1 MLVAALLGAALLGAG
16 LLAFG
21 AREAL
26 AQEGPRVSP
35 IVAEFSQPQQTTRY
49 TILAA
54 TPAGVTPSI
63 KWSGPQ
69 CGSYTSPAGEPATFV
84 WNHPHPPCDPT
95 TGHQQTTIVVEVIA
109 GLQQFRCTYQG
120 AESGSGPAC
129 TVTTLQTQE
138 RPGTGAA
145 ATTSTPA
152 VTKPV
157 DEPAQAGN
165 GFGLSL
171 GLGLGVLVAGGA
183 GVYVYT
189 RSRNREDADT
199 RWDRAMQA
207 EDRAQQAILNPFDIL
222 LDRVNG
228 AFEAYRQAVDRYRTA
243 YAHAMSSS
251 TEMQGMLSA
260 WATAK
265 EGAAK
270 ADLAFAV
277 LTLAWGLGSL
287 GLKIARWA
295 TTARTVAAAGETAVA
310 GTQAVVA
317 GTEAAS
323 TAQRTA
329 KGVDFVGKYLELVGA
344 SEAKAMER
352 LAAEAGVNLSEWV
365 ARYGGDTFE
374 AGEALVK
381 VVARMRGWHGVPEQ
395 MAGVV
400 GRVLVNGQ
408 AAMTGRG
415 VVAAEDLAQLSQW
428 AQRPGFWEWLAK
440 SADWFEEIGWAG
452 NHPEINRYATLL
464 WDAADVGF
472 LKKIVE
478 AGGDVSKL
486 RALLGPAQAAVVT
499 ATRAAPALSGAGLVA
514 GAAGGAGLVQGRDA
528 ALAQLRDPL
537 MQVGDL
543 SNFVDQFGVTDRF
556 SAGQGYGRAV
566 MGELWELVTAPVT
579 TIESHYFTHQAQD
592 VYDRFLKEAGGDLQ
606 TMGSALDD
614 AVRALDDL
622 GSALDIID
630 PDDPRNPLGAGREQA
645 LRDALRDLDAAYRS
659 GDADWQRAHA
669 DELAERRRH
678 IEGKIAYIRSVLDAL
693 RDLKGRLGQMRQ
705 WLNEMRVDASGGLR
719 SVTTLMNPEIPV
731 RLISTGLYLNGVT
744 QQIGDAAVNEGPAW
758 APADY
763 TPPVEE
769 GPAWAPADYT
779 DLDTPLEPQP
789 TDAATEQRWEEM
801 LREYDRRAAEMDAA
815 QQAPDAPL
823 PTFDDLPPAEE
834 GPSGR

>member
-1 MLVAALLGAALLGAG
+1 MLVAALVGAG
-16 LLAFG
+16 MLAVG
-21 AREAL
+21 AREAY
-26 AQEGPRVSP
+26 AQEAPRVSP
-35 IVAEFSQPQQTTRY
+35 IVAEFNQAQQTTRY
-49 TILAA
+49 TVLVAV
-54 TPAGVTPSI
+54 PAGVTPQI

-69 CGSYTSPAGEPATFV
+69 CGSYASPTGEPATFV
-84 WNHPHPPCDPT
+84 WQHPHPPCDPT
-95 TGHQQTTIVVEVIA
+95 TGHQQTTVIVEVIA

-120 AESGSGPAC
+120 AESGAGPAC
-129 TVTTLQTQE
+129 TVTALQTQE
-138 RPGTGAA
+138 RPAA
-145 ATTSTPA
+145 GVATTSTPA

-189 RSRNREDADT
+189 RSREREDADT

-228 AFEAYRQAVDRYRTA
+228 AFEAYRQGVDRYRTA
-243 YAHAMSSS
+243 YSHAMSSS

-277 LTLAWGLGSL
+277 LTMAWGLGSL

-310 GTQAVVA
+310 TAEVA
-317 GTEAAS
+317 GAVERSAS
-323 TAQRTA
+323 RS
-329 KGVDFVGKYLELVGA
+329 VFVGKYIDTLLGQRA
-344 SEAKAMER
+344 RALER
-352 LAAEAGVNLSEWV
+352 LAAEAGVDLSEFM
-365 ARYGGDTFE
+365 ARHGGDATL
-374 AGEALVK
+374 AGEELIK
-381 VVARMRGWHGVPEQ
+381 IVARMRGWHGVPDH

-440 SADWFEEIGWAG
+440 AADWFEEIGWMG
-452 NHPEINRYATLL
+452 DQPEISRFATLL
-464 WDAADVGF
+464 WDSADIGF
-472 LKKIVE
+472 LKKFVE
-478 AGGDVSKL
+478 AGGDITKL

-499 ATRAAPALSGAGLVA
+499 ATRAAPVLSGAGLAA
-514 GAAGGAGLVQGRDA
+514 GAAGGAGLVQGRDE

-645 LRDALRDLDAAYRS
+645 LRDALRDLESAYGS

-705 WLNEMRVDASGGLR
+705 WLNELRVDAAGGLR
-719 SVTTLMNPEIPV
+719 SVTTMMNPEIAV

-744 QQIGDAAVNEGPAW
+744 QQIGDAAVAPVETGHTW
-758 APADY
+758 APAEY
-763 TPPVEE
+763 TPQEE
-769 GPAWAPADYT
+769 DPAWAPADYT

-789 TDAATEQRWEEM
+789 TDAETERRWEEM
-801 LREYDRRAAEMDAA
+801 LREYDRQAAEREAA
-815 QQAPDAPL
+815 EAAPDAPL
-823 PTFDDLPPAEE
+823 PDFSDLPPIDGES
-834 GPSGR
+834 PSPPPPR

>member
-1 MLVAALLGAALLGAG
+1 MLAV
-16 LLAFG
+16 G
-21 AREAL
+21 AREAH

-35 IVAEFSQPQQTTRY
+35 VVAEFNQAQQTTRY
-49 TILAA
+49 NVLVAV
-54 TPAGVTPSI
+54 PSGVTPQI

-69 CGSYTSPAGEPATFV
+69 CGSYASPAGEPATFV
-84 WNHPHPPCDPT
+84 WQHPHPPCDPT
-95 TGHQQTTIVVEVIA
+95 TGHQQTTVVVEVIA
-109 GLQQFRCTYQG
+109 GTQQFRCTYQG
-120 AESGSGPAC
+120 AESGAGPAC
-129 TVTTLQTQE
+129 TVTPLQTQE
-138 RPGTGAA
+138 RPGTGVGAA
-145 ATTSTPA
+145 AATSTPA
-152 VTKPV
+152 VTEPV

-165 GFGLSL
+165 GFGLSV

-189 RSRNREDADT
+189 RSREREDADT

-207 EDRAQQAILNPFDIL
+207 EERAQQAILNPFDML

-277 LTLAWGLGSL
+277 LTMAWGLGSL

-295 TTARTVAAAGETAVA
+295 TTTRTVAAAGETAVA
-310 GTQAVVA
+310 TAEVA
-317 GTEAAS
+317 GAVERSAS
-323 TAQRTA
+323 RGA
-329 KGVDFVGKYLELVGA
+329 FVGKYIDTLLGQRSRALERLA
-344 SEAKAMER
+344 SEA
-352 LAAEAGVNLSEWV
+352 GVDLSEFMARHGGDATLAGEELIKIV
-365 ARYGGDTFE
+365 AR
-374 AGEALVK
+374 L
-381 VVARMRGWHGVPEQ
+381 RGWHGVPEQ

-440 SADWFEEIGWAG
+440 AADWFEEIGWMG
-452 NHPEINRYATLL
+452 DQPEINRFATLL
-464 WDAADVGF
+464 WDAADIGF

-478 AGGDVSKL
+478 AGGDITKL

-499 ATRAAPALSGAGLVA
+499 ATRAAPVLSGAGLAA
-514 GAAGGAGLVQGRDA
+514 GAAGGAGLVQGRDE
-528 ALAQLRDPL
+528 ALAQLHDPL

-556 SAGQGYGRAV
+556 TAGQGYGRAV

-606 TMGSALDD
+606 TMGSALND
-614 AVRALDDL
+614 AVRTLDDL

-645 LRDALRDLDAAYRS
+645 LRDALRDLEAAYRS

-669 DELAERRRH
+669 DELVERRRH
-678 IEGKIAYIRSVLDAL
+678 IEDKIAYIRSVLDAL
-693 RDLKGRLGQMRQ
+693 RDLQGRLGQMRE
-705 WLNEMRVDASGGLR
+705 WLNGLRVDASGGLR
-719 SVTTLMNPEIPV
+719 SVTTMMNPEIAV

-744 QQIGDAAVNEGPAW
+744 QEIGNAAMGPV
-758 APADY
+758 DD
-763 TPPVEE
+763 

-789 TDAATEQRWEEM
+789 TDAETERRWEEM
-801 LREYDRRAAEMDAA
+801 LREYDRRTAEMDAA
-815 QQAPDAPL
+815 QAAPDAPL
-823 PTFDDLPPAEE
+823 PDFSDLPPVDGES
-834 GPSGR
+834 PSPPPP